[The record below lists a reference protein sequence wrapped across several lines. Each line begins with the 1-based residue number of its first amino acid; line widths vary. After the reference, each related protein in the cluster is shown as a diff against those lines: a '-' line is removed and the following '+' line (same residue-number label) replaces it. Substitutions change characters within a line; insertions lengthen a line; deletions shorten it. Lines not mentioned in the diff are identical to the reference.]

1 LKVDESGAAHL
12 FWQAQFRIRY
22 TVCRQWRQCQS
33 AQNGFLISHNSL
45 LPNRA
50 TGPGKLLGKLKSAS
64 GFAAIAGRGASR

>member
-1 LKVDESGAAHL
+1 
-12 FWQAQFRIRY
+12 
-22 TVCRQWRQCQS
+22 
-33 AQNGFLISHNSL
+33 